1 MAQLVRTDNLAT
13 TLQVIYCCETRF
25 HKLRAHPPSSEI
37 FNTLDDTLRGESHE
51 DVVTEVR

>member
-25 HKLRAHPPSSEI
+25 HRLRAHPPSSEI
-37 FNTLDDTLRGESHE
+37 FDTLGDTLRGESHE